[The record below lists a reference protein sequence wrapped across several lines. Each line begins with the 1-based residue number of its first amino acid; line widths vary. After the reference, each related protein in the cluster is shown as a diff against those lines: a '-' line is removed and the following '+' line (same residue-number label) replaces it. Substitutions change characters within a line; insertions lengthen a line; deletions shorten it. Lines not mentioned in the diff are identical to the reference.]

1 MKVLIISNYFYP
13 VNKIGALRINAFAKY
28 FHLAGHSVTVLTE
41 GEKDECVQWGG
52 CQVHYVKDPV
62 MTDAYLWRSISERKR
77 WLPRRIA
84 ASLLRR
90 VFLDEKRIWQVK
102 AFKKARELFRQN
114 VFDVVLSS
122 FFPFGTAPYCNEI
135 A

>member
-1 MKVLIISNYFYP
+1 
-13 VNKIGALRINAFAKY
+13 
-28 FHLAGHSVTVLTE
+28 
-41 GEKDECVQWGG
+41 
-52 CQVHYVKDPV
+52 

-102 AFKKARELFRQN
+102 AFKKAREYLGKTCSM
-114 VFDVVLSS
+114 LCLAL